1 MMKKLP
7 HLLLFLLLSTACSS
21 ETTIVLEEQTPV
33 SKMRINF
40 YDSLCSGAFFERS
53 CLNFQINE
61 AIGGESWQKEA
72 ITIEGFAFEFGYI
85 YELEVEITALNTSN
99 CQDDCPTHR
108 YVLVREVSK
117 TAVEQD
123 CRVPVVPDQIC
134 IQLYDPVCG
143 CDGITY
149 SNSCVAQNSG
159 VATWTTDVC
168 L

>member
-1 MMKKLP
+1 MMKTLP
-7 HLLLFLLLSTACSS
+7 HLLLFLLFSTACSS
-21 ETTIVLEEQTPV
+21 ETIIDLEERIPV
-33 SKMRINF
+33 SRMRINF
-40 YDSLCSGAFFERS
+40 YNSLCSGAFFERN
-53 CLNFQINE
+53 CLNFQIDE

-72 ITIEGFAFEFGYI
+72 ITIEGFEFEFGYL
-85 YELEVEITALNTSN
+85 YELEVQITALDMSN
-99 CQDDCPTHR
+99 CQDDCPTYR
-108 YVLVREVSK
+108 YVLVRELSK

-123 CRVPVVPDQIC
+123 CRVPVVPDQSC

-159 VATWTTDVC
+159 VVTWTLGEC

>member
-1 MMKKLP
+1 MMKPLP
-7 HLLLFLLLSTACSS
+7 QLLLFLLLSTACNS
-21 ETTIVLEEQTPV
+21 EITVVPEEQISA

-40 YDSLCSGAFFERS
+40 YNSLCNGAFFERS
-53 CLNFQINE
+53 CLNFQIDE
-61 AIGGESWQKEA
+61 AIGSETWQKEA
-72 ITIEGFAFEFGYI
+72 ITIEGFTFEFGYI
-85 YELEVEITALNTSN
+85 YELDVEITALDTSN

-134 IQLYDPVCG
+134 IQLYEPVCG

-149 SNSCVAQNSG
+149 SNSCVAKNSG